1 MGQSAEVRLDGK
13 AEAAGTGK
21 VVFIGKVAN
30 RSTGLVPVVVRMPN
44 AQERLR
50 AEIAV
55 KVRFQMEN
63 RK

>member
-21 VVFIGKVAN
+21 IVFIGKVAN
-30 RSTGLVPVVVRMPN
+30 RNNGLIPIVVRVAN

-50 AEIAV
+50 AEVAV
-55 KVRFQMEN
+55 KVRFRTEKAQ
-63 RK
+63 